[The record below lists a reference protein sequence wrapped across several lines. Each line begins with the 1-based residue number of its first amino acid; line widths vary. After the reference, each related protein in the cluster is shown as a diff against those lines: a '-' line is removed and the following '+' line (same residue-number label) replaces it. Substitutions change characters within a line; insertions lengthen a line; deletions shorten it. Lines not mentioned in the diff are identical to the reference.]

1 MKLVFMTSRAP
12 EVSGEVGVHGEDFRK
27 RRNSP
32 FDIGVRAKGRKLPNM
47 VDEVSVWAMFSRNS
61 ALGGI

>member
-12 EVSGEVGVHGEDFRK
+12 EVSGEVGVHGQDFRE

-32 FDIGVRAKGRKLPNM
+32 FDIGVRAKERKLPSLD
-47 VDEVSVWAMFSRNS
+47 DEVSVWAMFGRNS